1 MRRPYAAWNAPKG
14 GNAVLT
20 KFISWESFWFPKLS
34 YNAPKGG
41 NAVLTQDDQV
51 SEVAILLG
59 RLMQYRFRVWN
70 DYGGA
75 VDYTLKEFRSRTKVS
90 DSFFEKIILFL
101 NRYWYYS
108 RYLPVSLVVE

>member
-1 MRRPYAAWNAPKG
+1 MNKIRCTKAEKSFYNRAQNCCSEIHFN
-14 GNAVLT
+14 GN
-20 KFISWESFWFPKLS
+20 IPD
-34 YNAPKGG
+34 
-41 NAVLTQDDQV
+41 QDDQV

>member
-1 MRRPYAAWNAPKG
+1 MCKIKCNKAVKSFYTRAQNCCSEIPFKG
-14 GNAVLT
+14 S
-20 KFISWESFWFPKLS
+20 IPD
-34 YNAPKGG
+34 
-41 NAVLTQDDQV
+41 QDDQV

-59 RLMQYRFRVWN
+59 RLMQYRFGVWN

-108 RYLPVSLVVE
+108 RYLPVSLVVEK